1 MFEVNSE
8 SFPGWDL
15 QDLETFFTEIGEI
28 QYIKNN
34 GSKTIIIYQRF
45 YDALVAIE
53 FFKNAQNFKEEIN
66 KDTFTIDWIQLN
78 NEIGRTFSEEVYS
91 TVFSIYEKFH
101 KYYKDYFLNTNNQ
114 MLGMTG
120 GFVGGNFNMPSNYSM
135 QQPMDNNY
143 NWNNNMNYYQNQ
155 NQNPNNF
162 YGGNQNNYNKDN
174 KFNSN
179 NNGYNNKFG
188 NNQNN
193 SSSNNQNN
201 NTGVGND
208 EDTKSGKYTCRFEIL
223 IDNDKE
229 FQIARKLIGSK
240 GCNMKKIVESC
251 GSDHNNEVKLRLRG
265 RGSGFKEGPHK
276 LESDEPLHLCVSSK
290 NYEKYQQACDL
301 LEELILTVFDEYKKY
316 CHKTNKIPL
325 QKIYIKKEEGISRKS
340 TQIQGRENT
349 NNNISTNNSVIQ
361 NINNTGSGSS
371 NNNAA

>member
-1 MFEVNSE
+1 
-8 SFPGWDL
+8 
-15 QDLETFFTEIGEI
+15 
-28 QYIKNN
+28 
-34 GSKTIIIYQRF
+34 
-45 YDALVAIE
+45 
-53 FFKNAQNFKEEIN
+53 
-66 KDTFTIDWIQLN
+66 
-78 NEIGRTFSEEVYS
+78 
-91 TVFSIYEKFH
+91 
-101 KYYKDYFLNTNNQ
+101 

-120 GFVGGNFNMPSNYSM
+120 GFLGGNFNMPPNYSI

-143 NWNNNMNYYQNQ
+143 NWNNNMNYYQNS
-155 NQNPNNF
+155 NNF
-162 YGGNQNNYNKDN
+162 YGGNNNYNKEN
-174 KFNSN
+174 KFNTN

-193 SSSNNQNN
+193 SSLINQGNN

-208 EDTKSGKYTCRFEIL
+208 DDSKSGKYTCRFEIL

-240 GCNMKKIVESC
+240 GCNMKKIVETC
-251 GSDHNNEVKLRLRG
+251 GSNEINEVKLRLRG

-301 LEELILTVFDEYKKY
+301 LEDLILTVFDEYKKY

-349 NNNISTNNSVIQ
+349 NNNISSNNSVIQ
-361 NINNTGSGSS
+361 NVNNTGSGSS
-371 NNNAA
+371 NNNAV

>member
-1 MFEVNSE
+1 
-8 SFPGWDL
+8 
-15 QDLETFFTEIGEI
+15 
-28 QYIKNN
+28 
-34 GSKTIIIYQRF
+34 
-45 YDALVAIE
+45 
-53 FFKNAQNFKEEIN
+53 
-66 KDTFTIDWIQLN
+66 
-78 NEIGRTFSEEVYS
+78 
-91 TVFSIYEKFH
+91 
-101 KYYKDYFLNTNNQ
+101 
-114 MLGMTG
+114 MLGITG
-120 GFVGGNFNMPSNYSM
+120 GFGNFNMPPTNYNM

-155 NQNPNNF
+155 NPNNF
-162 YGGNQNNYNKDN
+162 YGGNQQNNYNKDN

-188 NNQNN
+188 NNQNP
-193 SSSNNQNN
+193 SSNNN
-201 NTGVGND
+201 NTGIGND
-208 EDTKSGKYTCRFEIL
+208 DDSKSGKYTCRFEIL

-340 TQIQGRENT
+340 TQIQGRESTT
-349 NNNISTNNSVIQ
+349 NNNISGNNSVIQ
-361 NINNTGSGSS
+361 NVNNTGSGSS